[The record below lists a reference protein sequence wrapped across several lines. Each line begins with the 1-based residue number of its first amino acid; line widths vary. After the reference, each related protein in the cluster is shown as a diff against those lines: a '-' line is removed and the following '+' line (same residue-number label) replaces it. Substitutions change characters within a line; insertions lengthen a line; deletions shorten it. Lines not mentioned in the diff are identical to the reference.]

1 MYSANSSPSR
11 YSEREVIR
19 SDSFIMLNI
28 IPSSP
33 GREEVAAADAI
44 EFVERTGNPYCLYSM
59 SLHPQGKPA
68 MKTVDAAVESYR
80 KWTELLKGSAVKPA
94 ILLQSIIGHWTQ
106 DLVDKEREIL
116 LRRAKSPS
124 SVELM
129 NNNGVWCAAPFS
141 WKNGVVTIPSDW
153 PCYGVKLLRIK

>member
-1 MYSANSSPSR
+1 
-11 YSEREVIR
+11 
-19 SDSFIMLNI
+19 MLNI

-94 ILLQSIIGHWTQ
+94 ILLQSIIGHWMQ
-106 DLVDKEREIL
+106 DLAEKECESWQRAINVD
-116 LRRAKSPS
+116 
-124 SVELM
+124 
-129 NNNGVWCAAPFS
+129 
-141 WKNGVVTIPSDW
+141 GVVTR
-153 PCYGVKLLRIK
+153 LHTL